1 VTHAREPLSETETRS
16 TAGRNSLSNLWFFSF
31 ETHEHGTFT
40 DSIVYPSRRA
50 FKVAKFSSSKQP
62 GRYGLVPELYFHD
75 EAGWSWGG
83 VSAIDSNGRR
93 IWIADADR
101 GDGKRFVVRVDE
113 KLTAFGELESAIRQ
127 KKLDGRH
134 DS

>member
-1 VTHAREPLSETETRS
+1 MERSEDRMLCRQATTSAIQRQHYPNRQIYQVQDWQPRNPLTNSWLFFVTHARERLSETETRS

-62 GRYGLVPELYFHD
+62 GRYGLVP
-75 EAGWSWGG
+75 
-83 VSAIDSNGRR
+83 
-93 IWIADADR
+93 
-101 GDGKRFVVRVDE
+101 
-113 KLTAFGELESAIRQ
+113 
-127 KKLDGRH
+127 
-134 DS
+134 